1 MMNVSMNGNRKHGS
15 GRRAVG
21 LVFLMLTSLFVSAV
35 PYASAS
41 HTTQYAVQRD
51 PLYITIGDLDCDGD
65 NDIGSGSGFG
75 HFISFLYND
84 GNGGF
89 ADRQD
94 VQISNNDSYR
104 AGFRDVADGN
114 RVEIADV
121 DGDDVND
128 IIYYQQNVR
137 FVGESFIRPANL
149 TVLKGECDKR
159 VNEWEEMFD
168 TITVINPYLADFDV
182 GDINDDGYV
191 DVVFSSTDS
200 TFANQFIQIYKG
212 PDYSLPSNQH
222 APISVP
228 LTSGYYQYLKLG
240 NWNEDLL
247 ENPLTGEPVPG
258 ECEDLDIWLLRTP
271 PYNAGVGYSAGTY
284 DNVTVLEYDCVTG
297 QYPNPMDPTGSGTIH
312 EFKLDAEHDYPL
324 YGFDIADSTP
334 DDDVNEIDIIAAV
347 DGITG
352 NVSYATKTS
361 SGWDKQNYV
370 DFGDFLGASV
380 TIADVNQDGELDFF
394 VPTSLTLLDTQEST
408 VQNQTFLLRPNLRAL
423 NTVQILLAD
432 PDTNGYLPPLSFDV
446 GRRPTMAMPGQLQGG
461 ENSALEVV
469 IGQEDYTYRF
479 SNNAMWLDT
488 QGYAGQGDYLSVLV
502 LDNYDLGITL
512 SLIHI

>member
-159 VNEWEEMFD
+159 VNEWEEMFE

-182 GDINDDGYV
+182 GDINDDGYT
-191 DVVFSSTDS
+191 DVVFSSTDA

-222 APISVP
+222 TPISVP

-247 ENPLTGEPVPG
+247 
-258 ECEDLDIWLLRTP
+258 
-271 PYNAGVGYSAGTY
+271 
-284 DNVTVLEYDCVTG
+284 
-297 QYPNPMDPTGSGTIH
+297 
-312 EFKLDAEHDYPL
+312 
-324 YGFDIADSTP
+324 
-334 DDDVNEIDIIAAV
+334 
-347 DGITG
+347 
-352 NVSYATKTS
+352 
-361 SGWDKQNYV
+361 
-370 DFGDFLGASV
+370 
-380 TIADVNQDGELDFF
+380 
-394 VPTSLTLLDTQEST
+394 
-408 VQNQTFLLRPNLRAL
+408 
-423 NTVQILLAD
+423 
-432 PDTNGYLPPLSFDV
+432 
-446 GRRPTMAMPGQLQGG
+446 
-461 ENSALEVV
+461 
-469 IGQEDYTYRF
+469 
-479 SNNAMWLDT
+479 
-488 QGYAGQGDYLSVLV
+488 
-502 LDNYDLGITL
+502 
-512 SLIHI
+512 